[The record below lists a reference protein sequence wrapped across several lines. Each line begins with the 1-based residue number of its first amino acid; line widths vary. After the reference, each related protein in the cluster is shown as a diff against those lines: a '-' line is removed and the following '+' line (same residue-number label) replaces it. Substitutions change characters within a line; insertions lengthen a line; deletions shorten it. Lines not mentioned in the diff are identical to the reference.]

1 MEDRKYKI
9 KLFLYDEPELER
21 DVEFYKNDTNTCI
34 MNISLFKD
42 RSTKYLV
49 DGTVSILINKP
60 DGTEVVDILM
70 KLNDGEY
77 IYELPNSAINVVGNH
92 TVTVQCTGSNN
103 DRTTFMSFKY
113 KIKNV
118 ARSEDI
124 YSENDYPILTKLLS
138 DNYSLSKQVNAAEAL
153 RGSNEEVRKNNEETR
168 KSNETLRQ
176 ANFDKAIK
184 EYESYKNVM
193 IAESNVA
200 ALQNQINAG
209 NAQLAEKAQKEDV
222 RLKYVKI
229 TQSDVS
235 EELLQQIAGNTPIN
249 SIPADGSVTL
259 SKTTFQPVSNGVLGK
274 NLFDKT
280 RCKIDKGLSN
290 NTGLE
295 TIAQGYFASDFIPVI
310 EGQKYTISKMNQ
322 GAFYDKNKAY
332 VSDNTMN
339 YFPAIKKTI
348 TVPTG
353 VSFFRF
359 SNMINIID
367 NIQMELG
374 ILTTDYEPY
383 GYVLRDKSVG
393 SNQIKD
399 KAIKTANIDDYTIQL
414 PHIGFPIAPFHKSKN
429 LFNKDDIT
437 TDMFVSYIN
446 GNLSSNTSYVASN
459 YIKIEANTNYTI
471 NYFDQIAW
479 YDENK
484 VYISGVDGYQLG
496 VKTIT
501 SPSNAVYMRL
511 SVRKTALDSYQL
523 EEGTTSTTFED
534 FGVSITEHMLHKNL
548 LNKLDF
554 QRINN
559 VMNKLI
565 LSDTTINIKLIG
577 DSITHGQGGTGF
589 AQDGDLIYDAGWS
602 KWHVNT
608 NGYCWANSFKTFAE
622 SKFNCLVKNYG
633 MTGANS
639 ETIKVAIQNNKLV
652 EDTDDIIILCV
663 GTNDRNIG
671 SASGDKL
678 RLYNNISTIVDLI
691 KSKGKKVILMSNIPS
706 SIENETDN
714 KAFHMEDVDHIIM
727 KIASEKAMEYIS
739 IYKLFIE
746 YCKSKNITIDS
757 LLKDGLHPNND
768 GYDVMFYL
776 ICTALGFGVKRDGA
790 TW

>member
-1 MEDRKYKI
+1 MASKI
-9 KLFLYDEPELER
+9 EVNLDTSKELYEVFKCKQNDDLTLIANIYENGAAKDLTNCSIVVQAKKSDNTYVIQNADITKSNNTFTTELVRDFTRAPGETKIEVVLVESGKQNTTFSFCLEVIGSVIRGAEESKDLITSLEVMQDAVVEMGKISDE
-21 DVEFYKNDTNTCI
+21 
-34 MNISLFKD
+34 
-42 RSTKYLV
+42 TKE
-49 DGTVSILINKP
+49 LIN
-60 DGTEVVDILM
+60 
-70 KLNDGEY
+70 
-77 IYELPNSAINVVGNH
+77 NSGAA
-92 TVTVQCTGSNN
+92 S
-103 DRTTFMSFKY
+103 K
-113 KIKNV
+113 
-118 ARSEDI
+118 EDF
-124 YSENDYPILTKLLS
+124 NK
-138 DNYSLSKQVNAAEAL
+138 VN
-153 RGSNEEVRKNNEETR
+153 T
-168 KSNETLRQ
+168 
-176 ANFDKAIK
+176 
-184 EYESYKNVM
+184 
-193 IAESNVA
+193 
-200 ALQNQINAG
+200 
-209 NAQLAEKAQKEDV
+209 QLAEKAQKEDV

-295 TIAQGYFASDFIPVI
+295 IIAQGYFASDFIPVI

-414 PHIGFPIAPFHKSKN
+414 PHIGFPIVPFHKSKN

-471 NYFDQIAW
+471 NYFDQMAW

-511 SVRKTALDSYQL
+511 SIRKTALDSYQL

-534 FGVSITEHMLHKNL
+534 FGVSITERMLHKNL

-565 LSDTTINIKLIG
+565 LSDTTINIKLLG

-589 AQDGDLIYDAGWS
+589 AQTGDLIYDAGWAS
-602 KWHVNT
+602 WRVNL
-608 NGYCWANSFKTFAE
+608 NGHCWANSLKECFE
-622 SKFNCLVKNYG
+622 DKFNCLVKNYG

-671 SASGDKL
+671 NASGDKL

-757 LLKDGLHPNND
+757 LLKDGLHPNDD